1 VPLSDCCGEVA
12 AVGSGVSESLL
23 GERVVG
29 AFFPGWTDGPFRSEY
44 LRSQLGIAGTGVLAE
59 YVTLRAGSVVA
70 APAHLTDH
78 EASTLS
84 TSGLTAFNCL
94 FGDHPIQAR
103 STVLILG
110 TGGVS
115 MFALQMAVAAG
126 ARAICTSSSDARLAR
141 VTQIGASATTNY
153 QTSSRWVDDVIAA
166 SGGNGVD
173 LVVDVVGDLESS
185 LRAVAAN
192 GTVGLIGQSLGSGG
206 PVRALN
212 VREMVRKVVTL
223 RSLMV
228 GSVALLRQMCDFV
241 TEHQIRPVIDTVHRF
256 EDTHTA
262 YEQLAAG
269 SPFGKVIITVG

>member
-1 VPLSDCCGEVA
+1 
-12 AVGSGVSESLL
+12 VSESLR

-29 AFFPGWTDGPFRSEY
+29 AFFPGWIDGPFRSEY

-59 YVTLRAGSVVA
+59 YVTLRADSVVT
-70 APAHLTDH
+70 APAHLTDQ
-78 EASTLS
+78 EASTLP

-94 FGDHPIQAR
+94 FGALPIQAQ

-115 MFALQMAVAAG
+115 MFALQMAVATG

-141 VTQIGASATTNY
+141 VRQIGASATANY
-153 QTSSRWVDDVIAA
+153 RTSNSWVDEVLAA

-192 GTVGLIGQSLGSGG
+192 GTVELIGQSLGPGG
-206 PVRALN
+206 PVRTLN

-241 TEHQIRPVIDTVHRF
+241 TEHQIRPVLDSVHRF
-256 EDTHTA
+256 ECTRAA
-262 YEQLAAG
+262 YEQLATG
-269 SPFGKVIITVG
+269 SPFGKVTITVG